1 MSSPMGCLLSQET
14 EQGETVQ
21 RVEEEE
27 LERNNPQKNL
37 YMILDRSGFL
47 DPGEGEAASIQS
59 ECTGVWLWCSR

>member
-1 MSSPMGCLLSQET
+1 MSGPMGCSLSQET

-27 LERNNPQKNL
+27 LERNNPEKNV
-37 YMILDRSGFL
+37 YMILDTSGFL

-59 ECTGVWLWCSR
+59 ECMGVWLWHSR